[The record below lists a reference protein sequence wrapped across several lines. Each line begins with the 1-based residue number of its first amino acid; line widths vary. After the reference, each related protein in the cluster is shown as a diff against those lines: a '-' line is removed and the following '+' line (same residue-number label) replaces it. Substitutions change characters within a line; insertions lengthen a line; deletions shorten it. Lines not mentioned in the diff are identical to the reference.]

1 MRLSFL
7 AFACSVVCHSLV
19 ASQAS
24 AQVAG
29 PDRSADATAT
39 ATALQQT
46 QSLLLNPQAV
56 AEYAKTHP
64 DAAKANANIQTLTGG
79 NTQDTASL
87 YKLAADI
94 FENVVKESNGD
105 PAAMSAAL
113 AQAMKNP
120 QGFADKLT
128 PQQQTE
134 LKSLTQKIES
144 RAPASAPH

>member
-29 PDRSADATAT
+29 ADRSADAT

-46 QSLLLNPQAV
+46 QSLLANPQAV
-56 AEYAKTHP
+56 AEYEKTHP
-64 DAAKANANIQTLTGG
+64 DAAKANANVQTLTGG

-105 PAAMSAAL
+105 PAAMSASL

-128 PQQQTE
+128 SQQQTE

-144 RAPASAPH
+144 RAPTSAPH